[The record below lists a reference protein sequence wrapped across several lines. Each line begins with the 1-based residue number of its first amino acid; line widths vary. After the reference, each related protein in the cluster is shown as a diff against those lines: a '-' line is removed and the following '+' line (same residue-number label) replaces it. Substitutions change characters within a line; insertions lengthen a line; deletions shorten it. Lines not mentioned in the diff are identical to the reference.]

1 MTVEECD
8 DDDDDV
14 VDDVPEVEDF
24 LTTPVKIEDPL
35 IADTLVNAYSQR
47 GRTTKRTTWDE
58 IAQRSKLQTLWGVKV
73 FRGKIH
79 YNTFFIYK
87 IHYTIYSALDGMQI
101 NCSMGRG
108 CYQLFRILIWSIV
121 AC

>member
-14 VDDVPEVEDF
+14 VDEVPESEDF
-24 LTTPVKIEDPL
+24 LSPPSIKCEDPL
-35 IADTLVNAYSQR
+35 IPEPLVNAYSHR

-73 FRGKIH
+73 FRGK
-79 YNTFFIYK
+79 
-87 IHYTIYSALDGMQI
+87 S
-101 NCSMGRG
+101 
-108 CYQLFRILIWSIV
+108 
-121 AC
+121 

>member
-8 DDDDDV
+8 DDEDDV
-14 VDDVPEVEDF
+14 VDDVPETEDF

-35 IADTLVNAYSQR
+35 IAESLVNAYSQR

-73 FRGKIH
+73 FRGKIY
-79 YNTFFIYK
+79 YNIFFIYK
-87 IHYTIYSALDGMQI
+87 IHHTISQTYVKPETFCALNIGFKTF
-101 NCSMGRG
+101 CK
-108 CYQLFRILIWSIV
+108 LI
-121 AC
+121 